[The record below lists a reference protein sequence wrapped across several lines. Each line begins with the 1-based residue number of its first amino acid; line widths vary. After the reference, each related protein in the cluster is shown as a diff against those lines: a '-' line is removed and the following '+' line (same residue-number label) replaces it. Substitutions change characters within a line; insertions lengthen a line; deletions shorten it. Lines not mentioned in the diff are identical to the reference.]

1 MYYADFACIMV
12 TKCPYKDSKIT
23 NIEKSLNK
31 LFLYETIKLQN
42 GSCEG

>member
-1 MYYADFACIMV
+1 MYYADITCIVV
-12 TKCPYKDSKIT
+12 TKCPYKDREIT

-31 LFLYETIKLQN
+31 GCLNETIKLHN